1 MSSGGGVHI
10 TLIAA
15 VSENGVI
22 GRTVNGAGTLPWR
35 LSDDLK
41 RFKRRTLGHAVI
53 MGRTTYESV
62 GAPLLGRQNIVVTAN
77 PAWTAPGVTRA
88 SSIDEAIT
96 IALHYEHAHHPD
108 APEVFIIGGAK
119 VYAAAL
125 PHATR
130 LDLTLVHADVD
141 GDVRFPDVDWARW
154 RLVESERR
162 AVAPPANQFAC
173 TFRVFE
179 RV

>member
-1 MSSGGGVHI
+1 MHV

-62 GAPLLGRQNIVVTAN
+62 GTPLPGRENIVVTTN
-77 PAWTAPGVTRA
+77 PAWAAAGVARA
-88 SSIDEAIT
+88 SSIEEAIT
-96 IALHYEHAHHPD
+96 RAGRFETTHHPE
-108 APEVFIIGGAK
+108 APEVFVIGGAK

-125 PHATR
+125 PRATR
-130 LDLTLVHADVD
+130 LDLTLVHADVE
-141 GDVRFPDVDWARW
+141 GDVRFPAVDWSRW

-162 AVAPPANQFAC
+162 EASPPANQFAC

-179 RV
+179 RA